1 MIIAAL
7 GYSTKVYFNACC
19 KPSPLL
25 DTSKLLSSLPLSLG
39 PGHLSDSIKN
49 VLQLLLDLCVNPE
62 EGLNRLPTAPGTH
75 THTCISV
82 RYAHIHNCYN

>member
-1 MIIAAL
+1 MYTNAAL

-19 KPSPLL
+19 KPSPLF

-39 PGHLSDSIKN
+39 PGHLSDSLKN

-62 EGLNRLPTAPGTH
+62 EALNKLPTAPGTH
-75 THTCISV
+75 MYSSL
-82 RYAHIHNCYN
+82 